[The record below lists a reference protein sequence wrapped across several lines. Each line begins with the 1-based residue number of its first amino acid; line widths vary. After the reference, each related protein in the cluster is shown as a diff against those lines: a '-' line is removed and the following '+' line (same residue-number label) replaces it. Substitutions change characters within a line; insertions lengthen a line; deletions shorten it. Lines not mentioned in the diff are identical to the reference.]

1 MSDMKNKGVADIPAP
16 SKKLTSY
23 SRDKLI
29 TEHIPMLTML
39 FPFLL
44 FFFVFTIIPIFSS
57 IALSFTSYDMISSA
71 KFIGIDNYRRM
82 IVEDATF
89 SVTVRNTLVFAL
101 IAGPLGFLLSF
112 VLAWFV
118 NEFEPKTRAVL
129 SFMFYA
135 PSLVGNA
142 YFIWKVAFSGDSY
155 GYINSFLLSLGI
167 ITDPIQWL
175 KTEAYL
181 MTIVIIVQLWQSMGV
196 SFLSNISGLQNV
208 SRDMYEAGAI
218 DGIRNRWQE
227 LRYITLP
234 AMQPMLLFSAVM
246 QIQSSFSASTIMI
259 ELAGYPS
266 KGNAV
271 DTIVS
276 LMTDMATVRY
286 ELGYAC
292 AMSVV
297 LFIMMVAA
305 RLLVGKLLKLF
316 EK

>member
-1 MSDMKNKGVADIPAP
+1 MFKNKDNQASAMPAA
-16 SKKLTSY
+16 SKKLSSF
-23 SRDKLI
+23 SRDKLL

-39 FPFLL
+39 APFLI
-44 FFFVFTIIPIFSS
+44 FFFVFTIIPIFAS

-71 KFIGIDNYRRM
+71 KFIGIENYRRM
-82 IVEDATF
+82 IVEDTTF
-89 SVTVRNTLVFAL
+89 SITVRNTLIFAI

-118 NEFEPKTRAVL
+118 NEFTPKVRAFL

-167 ITDPIQWL
+167 ITTPIVWL

-246 QIQSSFSASTIMI
+246 QIQSSFSASTLMI

-266 KGNAV
+266 KGNSV

-297 LFIMMVAA
+297 LFVMMVAA
-305 RLLVGKLLKLF
+305 RLLVGKILKIF